1 MKVLI
6 AWRASDWQ
14 VKIVRQVLGDLAE
27 IDYLK
32 TREELGEKIAD
43 ADIVIGG
50 PIPDDAL
57 KNARRLKFIQA
68 TSAGVDK
75 FNFKLLKERG
85 IILASA
91 KGCNAREV
99 AEHALALMLALAK
112 KIPSMDRTLKSG
124 KWIPWKSETM
134 IGDLEGKT
142 VGIIGYGRIGRELA
156 KLCKAL
162 GMRILAVKRT
172 PAAPD
177 GVAEFIGGAESLDY
191 VLANSDYV
199 VITLPLTPQTRGLI
213 GEQRLRKMKKTAYL
227 INVGRGPVV
236 DEEALYKALT
246 EGWIAGAGL
255 DVWWEYPP
263 SPDTPSKLGLH
274 KLDNV
279 VASPHKGGW
288 TPKAREKCI
297 RFAAENVR
305 RYILGEKVLNVI
317 DYENPY

>member
-14 VKIVRQVLGDLAE
+14 VKIVRKVLGDLAE

-32 TREELGEKIAD
+32 KREELGEKIVD
-43 ADIVIGG
+43 ADIVMGG

-57 KNARRLKFIQA
+57 KSARRLKFIQA
-68 TSAGVDK
+68 TSAGVDR
-75 FNFKLLKERG
+75 FNFKLLKERE

-112 KIPSMDRTLKSG
+112 KIASMDRTLKSG

-177 GVAEFIGGAESLDY
+177 GVAEFIGGTESLDY

-213 GEQRLRKMKKTAYL
+213 DEQRLRKMKKTAYL
-227 INVGRGPVV
+227 INVGRGPII
-236 DEEALYKALT
+236 DEEALYKALI

-274 KLDNV
+274 NLENV
-279 VASPHKGGW
+279 IASPHKGGW
-288 TPKAREKCI
+288 TPKARKKCI

-305 RYILGEKVLNVI
+305 RYILGEKVFNVV

>member
-6 AWRASDWQ
+6 AWQASDWQ
-14 VKIVRQVLGDLAE
+14 VKIVKQVLGDLAE
-27 IDYLK
+27 VDYLK
-32 TREELGEKIAD
+32 MKEELDEKIAD
-43 ADIVIGG
+43 ADVAIGG

-57 KNARRLKFIQA
+57 KKAHRLKFIQA
-68 TSAGVDK
+68 TSAGVDR
-75 FNFKLLKERG
+75 FNFELLKERR
-85 IILASA
+85 IVLASA

-112 KIPSMDRTLKSG
+112 KIPSMDKTLKSG

-142 VGIIGYGRIGRELA
+142 VSIIGYGRIGRELA
-156 KLCKAL
+156 KFCKAL
-162 GMRILAVKRT
+162 GMKILAVKRT
-172 PAAPD
+172 SAAPD
-177 GVAEFIGGAESLDY
+177 GVAEFIGGVESLDY
-191 VLANSDYV
+191 VLAKSDYV

-213 GEQRLRKMKKTAYL
+213 NEQRLRKMKRTAYL
-227 INVGRGPVV
+227 INVGRGPVI

-263 SPDTPSKLGLH
+263 SPNTPSKLGLH
-274 KLDNV
+274 KLENV

-305 RYILGEKVLNVI
+305 RYVLGEKVLNVV